1 MPRIKPI
8 LTIGTGDGDGT
19 SNIMKLYDLNK
30 DSIKK
35 ISNKELLRLH
45 SRVHQKEKWNC
56 DT

>member
-45 SRVHQKEKWNC
+45 SRVHQKEK
-56 DT
+56 